1 MLSGRKRLRITLGL
15 YPGILSPGDA
25 DYRDQKEWAG
35 AGRESKGSSPGC
47 VELNASGHV
56 PKRVDVRGELDRAV
70 RIRFESHPWKRLQL
84 EREKSL
90 GGRNL
95 ENV

>member
-1 MLSGRKRLRITLGL
+1 MLSGRNRLRITLGL

-35 AGRESKGSSPGC
+35 AGRESEGSSPGC
-47 VELNASGHV
+47 IELNASGHV

-70 RIRFESHPWKRLQL
+70 RIRFESYLWKRPQL
-84 EREKSL
+84 ER
-90 GGRNL
+90 
-95 ENV
+95 